1 MDHSEDPEELQSY
14 SMAGGGVSAHEH
26 LEIEGVVSDNDSA
39 PTRKVNRSWQLGRPW
54 FMGAS
59 NSMTSRDEDLSE
71 ENRYYGGIMK
81 QENDTKDPADPILP
95 QQDALSPRPGF
106 FPRRQER
113 RHVDEE
119 TASEFKDT
127 DWTPPDS
134 SYGAACPVCGWIPK
148 HVRQKIELSLIALSV
163 FCFLW
168 AVVVTST
175 RVSNAGKAM
184 HNETSLGDDFYSQA
198 SKSDDDI

>member
-1 MDHSEDPEELQSY
+1 MDQSEDPEELQSY
-14 SMAGGGVSAHEH
+14 SMTGGGVSAHEH
-26 LEIEGVVSDNDSA
+26 LEIEGVVSDSDSA
-39 PTRKVNRSWQLGRPW
+39 PARKVNRSWQLGRPW

-59 NSMTSRDEDLSE
+59 NSMTSKEDPSE

-81 QENDTKDPADPILP
+81 QDNDTKDTADRTLP
-95 QQDALSPRPGF
+95 QQHTLSPGQGL
-106 FPRRQER
+106 FPRKQR
-113 RHVDEE
+113 RMHVDEE
-119 TASEFKDT
+119 TASEFKES

-163 FCFLW
+163 LCFLW

-184 HNETSLGDDFYSQA
+184 HNETSLGDDFYSQ
-198 SKSDDDI
+198 SSITDDLT